1 MSAKGDRKAYLKWG
15 LVALV
20 QLALVATPLAE
31 RIRVH
36 MTGEE
41 VVLAMRP
48 VDPRDLLRGDY
59 VIVTLEIE
67 RVPATHLK
75 PGEELAPG
83 DEVYV
88 SLERDGE
95 GITRAA
101 GISKE
106 RPQAG
111 TLAIRG
117 RINARP
123 RGEEISIAY
132 DLDAFYVPEGEG
144 EILENA
150 DREKLRLVVA
160 LTEAGISAPLR
171 ITLDGKTLVEESAF

>member
-1 MSAKGDRKAYLKWG
+1 MSRPGDRKAYLKWG
-15 LVALV
+15 LVALI
-20 QLALVATPLAE
+20 QLGLVATPLAE

-59 VIVTLEIE
+59 VIVSLEIE
-67 RVPATHLK
+67 RVPADLLV
-75 PGEELAPG
+75 PGQELARG
-83 DEVYV
+83 DTVYV

-95 GITRAA
+95 GTARAVA
-101 GISKE
+101 ISKE
-106 RPQAG
+106 RPQDDA
-111 TLAIRG
+111 LAIRG
-117 RINARP
+117 RVSASP

-132 DLDAFYVPEGEG
+132 DLDAFYIQEGKG
-144 EILENA
+144 EILENT
-150 DREKLRLVVA
+150 DREKMRLVVA

-171 ITLDGKTLVEESAF
+171 ITLDGETIVKESAF

>member
-1 MSAKGDRKAYLKWG
+1 MSGQGDRKAYLKWG
-15 LVALV
+15 LVALI
-20 QLALVATPLAE
+20 QLGLVATTLAE

-41 VVLAMRP
+41 VILAMRP

-59 VIVTLEIE
+59 VVVTLEIE
-67 RVPATHLK
+67 RVSADLLA
-75 PGEELAPG
+75 PGEELARG
-83 DEVYV
+83 DTVYV

-95 GITRAA
+95 GIARAT
-101 GISKE
+101 GISKA
-106 RPQAG
+106 RPEGA

-117 RINARP
+117 RVSARP
-123 RGEEISIAY
+123 GGEEISIAY
-132 DLDAFYVPEGEG
+132 DLDAFYIQEGKG
-144 EILENA
+144 EILENS
-150 DREKLRLVVA
+150 DREKMRLVVA